1 MANKQM
7 KLRVLFDSSNK
18 YSESMKS
25 LANFFI
31 ENSSIFFEPNGE
43 DAEYPDSI
51 SCNIGTDFGVADY
64 GSVMRLCAKYEDL
77 NDERFKPYRLL
88 SASYAS
94 YTMSYDHNT
103 STGNGIDGLTIK
115 AAMPGEEGNGY
126 SIKIIINAQ
135 APTKEIE
142 VLKDG
147 TSIGRAAIPDDYMI
161 KLGGGEFILY
171 SSSINYIRL
180 DNDELVLQYVKLSGG
195 SRCYYKVADSAYS
208 SHIDVGPTSGG
219 SDDISYNDVD
229 YEVSD
234 EFGVLKCNTVL
245 CNAKSNI
252 KLYVTHSTD
261 DNGNVIWEEYPDFNI
276 PITITPI
283 ISDKYVNDDD
293 SVVPQSFDSNAMTI
307 VDIANRDNKKY
318 DFQLRTSSFTIGIA
332 NALDSGIT
340 KAYNLYYK
348 VGICPIDG
356 KDETRDK
363 ILEYLKHQAIA
374 IDSRYN
380 TPQFTFTYA
389 PWKSEIYDASS
400 WVGSLSFIND
410 DDGLYA
416 GRLLPTAIAI
426 PIAQVDYDDN
436 YKPIAIM
443 YAKLC
448 NNDGSYFTQSISY
461 SDKSTP
467 VTFHARISEN
477 QRLTDNRDSENDQL
491 AKPVEA
497 MYLHFEDPDITGFIR
512 SNEFYPDWK

>member
-7 KLRVLFDSSNK
+7 KLKVQFDKSDK
-18 YSESMKS
+18 YSGSMKS

-51 SCNIGTDFGVADY
+51 SCNISTDFGIDNY
-64 GSVMRLCAKYEDL
+64 GRLTRLCAKYEDL
-77 NDERFKPYRLL
+77 SDERFKPYRVL

-103 STGNGIDGLTIK
+103 STGNGINGLTIK

-147 TSIGRAAIPDDYMI
+147 TSIGRATIPDTYMT
-161 KLGGGEFILY
+161 KLGGGEFVLY
-171 SSSINYIRL
+171 SSYLDYLTL
-180 DNDELVLQYVKLSGG
+180 DNDKQVLQYVRLSGG

-208 SHIDVGPTSGG
+208 SHIEVGPTTGG
-219 SDDISYNDVD
+219 SDDISYNDID

-234 EFGVLKCNTVL
+234 DFGVLKCNTVL
-245 CNAKSNI
+245 CKAKSNI
-252 KLYVTHSTD
+252 KLYTASGTD
-261 DNGNVIWEEYPDFNI
+261 ESGNVVWEELISFNI
-276 PITITPI
+276 PITITPV

-293 SVVPQSFDSNAMTI
+293 SVVPQSFDSNVMTI

-318 DFQLRTSSFTIGIA
+318 DFQLRTSSFTVGIA
-332 NALDSGIT
+332 DGLSNGIT

-380 TPQFTFTYA
+380 APKFTVAFA
-389 PWKSEIYDASS
+389 PWKSEIYAASS

-416 GRLLPTAIAI
+416 DQLLPTAIAI
-426 PIAQVDYDDN
+426 PIVQGDYDNN

-448 NNDGSYFTQSISY
+448 NNDGSYFTQSIHY
-461 SDKSTP
+461 GDKSTF
-467 VTFHARISEN
+467 VTFHARTSEN
-477 QRLTDNRDSENDQL
+477 QRLTDNRYNENDQL
-491 AKPVEA
+491 AEPVPGL
-497 MYLHFEDPDITGFIR
+497 YLHFEDPNITGFIR
-512 SNEFYPDWK
+512 SNGFYPDGK